1 MIRVFPAGREAPSGR
16 RPHFMSLELLDKHS
30 PTRIASGP
38 GSLLQLGELAVE
50 YGGSRVLVVSDSG
63 VVSAGHTQLGM
74 NAISAVGL
82 AVELYDGVEENPTT
96 AHVRQGL
103 EIARQFEPDL
113 LVGLGGGSA
122 MDCAK
127 GINFVYSCGGEISDY
142 RGVGKATA
150 GMLPMIAVP
159 TTSGT
164 GSETQSFALISDKDT
179 HQKMACGD
187 KRATFKAAILDP
199 LTTTTQP
206 LQVTAATGIDAVSH
220 AVESY
225 VTRKRTEL
233 SMELSLEAWH
243 LLSGS
248 FEAVLE
254 NPDDIEAR
262 AAMQLGASLAGL
274 AIENSML
281 GAAHSAANPL
291 TAHYGIV
298 HGAAVA
304 LVLPAV
310 VRFNSRVC
318 GDDYGRL
325 AGDDEGGGEALA
337 VRLEEFRKLSGLP
350 QRLSDC
356 KVKQEDI
363 ALMSSEAAGQ
373 WTAQFNPED
382 TTPGVFSE
390 IYRGVF

>member
-30 PTRIASGP
+30 PTRISSGP

-187 KRATFKAAILDP
+187 KRAT
-199 LTTTTQP
+199 
-206 LQVTAATGIDAVSH
+206 
-220 AVESY
+220 
-225 VTRKRTEL
+225 
-233 SMELSLEAWH
+233 
-243 LLSGS
+243 
-248 FEAVLE
+248 
-254 NPDDIEAR
+254 
-262 AAMQLGASLAGL
+262 
-274 AIENSML
+274 
-281 GAAHSAANPL
+281 
-291 TAHYGIV
+291 
-298 HGAAVA
+298 
-304 LVLPAV
+304 LP
-310 VRFNSRVC
+310 
-318 GDDYGRL
+318 RL
-325 AGDDEGGGEALA
+325 PSPC
-337 VRLEEFRKLSGLP
+337 R
-350 QRLSDC
+350 
-356 KVKQEDI
+356 
-363 ALMSSEAAGQ
+363 
-373 WTAQFNPED
+373 
-382 TTPGVFSE
+382 
-390 IYRGVF
+390 